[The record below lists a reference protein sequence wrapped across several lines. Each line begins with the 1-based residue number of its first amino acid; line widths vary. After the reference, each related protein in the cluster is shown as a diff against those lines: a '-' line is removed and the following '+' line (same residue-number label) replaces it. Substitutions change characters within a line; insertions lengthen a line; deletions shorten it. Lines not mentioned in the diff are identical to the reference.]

1 MLTTE
6 SVIVDR
12 NPHLTHIALHEF
24 DEACLYCVS
33 YLTDDPDFLAKYSFL
48 KEAGEK
54 VSTYGLNL
62 QELGGLESFNVVK
75 RAKSRVLE
83 AVRYHRVSGPDPKL
97 PIEVELLSFPVA
109 AVLVKLLGEERL
121 TIRYAQS
128 EAIRVSNLLK
138 GDSEENKKVLRFL
151 FNRIYLGDPRYSDK
165 GKLHPVSSSDVE
177 ASWNDAKY
185 KFKIHVIQYHNF
197 TEKFRGDS
205 SWSWA
210 CNFDIPLDLGFVYL
224 TYWRALRILQGGVE
238 DLIVKRVREME
249 DPSARVPVQLLRIV
263 DDIRKEVPPPPPP
276 KPVDVSK
283 PDRYP
288 PCVLQALSLL
298 FKGENLPHYSRL
310 LLTTY
315 LAKTGQSTEEVVELF
330 SHSPDYN
337 ERMTRY
343 QVEHLTGKRGGRV
356 EYSPPSCRTLGTH
369 GCCCR
374 GKECGDI
381 RHPLRFRTK

>member
-1 MLTTE
+1 MTSV

-24 DEACLYCVS
+24 DEACLYCVN
-33 YLTDDPDFLAKYSFL
+33 YLTDDVDFLAKYSFL

-83 AVRYHRVSGPDPKL
+83 AVRYHKVSGPDPKL

-128 EAIRVSNLLK
+128 ETLRVTDYLVAEFSGRKDNITGDHLLAWFYHRLLGSELERLGEVLQIGGENLRFRLPFMPFLLK
-138 GDSEENKKVLRFL
+138 ISRRFQDD
-151 FNRIYLGDPRYSDK
+151 Y
-165 GKLHPVSSSDVE
+165 
-177 ASWNDAKY
+177 
-185 KFKIHVIQYHNF
+185 
-197 TEKFRGDS
+197 
-205 SWSWA
+205 WSLS
-210 CNFDIPLDLGFVYL
+210 NHTLDQGFVYL
-224 TYWRALRILQGGVE
+224 RRKEVLRIVQMGVE
-238 DLIVKRVREME
+238 DLLVKRIREME
-249 DPSARVPVQLLRIV
+249 DPSSQVPAQLLKIV
-263 DDIRKEVPPPPPP
+263 EDIRKEVPAPPAPQSN
-276 KPVDVSK
+276 DVK

-288 PCVLQALSLL
+288 PCVLQAMSML

-315 LAKTGQSTEEVVELF
+315 LLKTGSQVDEVVDLF

-343 QVEHLTGKRGGRV
+343 QVDHLNGHKGGRV
-356 EYSPPSCRTLGTH
+356 QYSPPSCRTLETH

-374 GKECGDI
+374 SKECGEI
-381 RHPLRFRTK
+381 KHPLRFRSSK